1 MHRCA
6 YKLASEIT
14 NQLSKL
20 PFRPIAGRLTYYM
33 AQVSRDG
40 QRLCTTSADKSIKF
54 YDVVSFD
61 MSHMVT
67 LKYTPTRATW
77 IHERGRKVSK
87 TCLVVGVG
95 VVLLCCGKLRE
106 VQPLGDNTAGVI
118 PHMDVMRARFAR
130 VAPRHR
136 DSPRAG
142 RPTSPIAREP
152 QQYPPCAFV
161 ALACTCLILLS
172 AQ

>member
-118 PHMDVMRARFAR
+118 PHMDVMRARLRALHRGIATVHGQADPPLRSPENRNSIPLAR
-130 VAPRHR
+130 
-136 DSPRAG
+136 
-142 RPTSPIAREP
+142 
-152 QQYPPCAFV
+152 
-161 ALACTCLILLS
+161 L
-172 AQ
+172 